1 VILAVVAVLL
11 VALSLFLMGAIM
23 AAFGL
28 WRAWGQVLH
37 GHMDSAELTV
47 QFLEIVSMMLKAVV
61 MYLIGVGLYS
71 LFMEPLNVTV
81 ALGVETL
88 GDLESKVVSVVV
100 VIMAVTF
107 LEHFI
112 RWENAAQTLQYG
124 AALALVVGA
133 LVAFQFYNHRAK
145 EDQRSHGNEQV
156 RAQREMA
163 MSDREQHDV
172 MEPKEDSDA
181 AHQPEAGPR
190 NE

>member
-1 VILAVVAVLL
+1 
-11 VALSLFLMGAIM
+11 M
-23 AAFGL
+23 
-28 WRAWGQVLH
+28 
-37 GHMDSAELTV
+37 
-47 QFLEIVSMMLKAVV
+47 
-61 MYLIGVGLYS
+61 
-71 LFMEPLNVTV
+71 
-81 ALGVETL
+81 GVETL

-172 MEPKEDSDA
+172 IEPKEA
-181 AHQPEAGPR
+181 LTLPINPR
-190 NE
+190 QVRATNEHGYRRLPARVLRVVRQRF